1 MNNSIPLLFLS
12 RSLLSA
18 TDHVSIL
25 IYMLKKI
32 NEWKDR
38 FSVPT
43 FTWLEWTRNSHFET
57 LNLLDRCQHLSK
69 CASTPPLI
77 QQQSSDNYLGL
88 NLGKGRGRYVVAQM
102 LTCHWSKLFM
112 AAQNIIGCDFTVK
125 NHSSLPFGSSSF
137 TIKVVVVECILIF
150 FLLRKRRRRKQARKR
165 NWNSQPWLVFRS
177 KLKCRHHWSDQP
189 PVAYSTT
196 TPCQEPSTKTN
207 ALNFFT
213 KRRNSKEIL
222 KTFSHILVN
231 FPPTQS

>member
-77 QQQSSDNYLGL
+77 QQQSSDSYLGL
-88 NLGKGRGRYVVAQM
+88 NLGKGRGRYAVAQM

-112 AAQNIIGCDFTVK
+112 AAQNIIDCDFTVK
-125 NHSSLPFGSSSF
+125 ISLIPYNRDRNFYLRSHPSPPLPSPTPNSKNTFGSSSF
-137 TIKVVVVECILIF
+137 SIKVVVECIFIF
-150 FLLRKRRRRKQARKR
+150 FLLRKRRRGKQARKR
-165 NWNSQPWLVFRS
+165 NWNSQP
-177 KLKCRHHWSDQP
+177 
-189 PVAYSTT
+189 
-196 TPCQEPSTKTN
+196 
-207 ALNFFT
+207 
-213 KRRNSKEIL
+213 
-222 KTFSHILVN
+222 
-231 FPPTQS
+231 